1 MTRKLRLTLA
11 SILAVAA
18 LGAIAPAA
26 DAYIYWTS
34 MNGQIGRAE
43 NDGSNPKTLVNGLG
57 SQIYSM
63 AVGSGHIYWTDSLES
78 GAAVGRANL
87 DGTGA
92 NPEYIYTQT
101 SGAPAGLAVDSSH
114 IYWAGWQSNTIGR
127 VDLDGEN
134 LITNWIE
141 GSPDFFGS
149 AGAQTAGVAVNSQRI
164 YWGNW
169 RAGLSSALGPIGV
182 AEITGSP
189 SSNNYVSSTS
199 GANSLAV
206 TPNYLFWGNYGDG
219 ATGSIGRLELGYGTT
234 PDNDFISGIKTP
246 DGVASDGTYIYW
258 TNRTDGAIG
267 RANLNGTGVNQTFLP
282 GVASPYGIA
291 VDSLTSPDLSAVKLM
306 RRSAIVQVGCGDPL
320 AGSCTVTLTGKKVGT
335 SALTR
340 SKTVTVPGAS
350 PVKVTIAYTPKL
362 IAALRKGGRISIK
375 AVKSGGGDSTLTGRV
390 R

>member
-1 MTRKLRLTLA
+1 MTGKLRLALA
-11 SILAVAA
+11 SVLAVCA

-26 DAYIYWTS
+26 SAYIYWTS
-34 MNGQIGRAE
+34 MNGHIGRAE
-43 NDGSNPKTLVNGLG
+43 NNGSNPKTLVNGLG

-63 AVGSGHIYWTDSLES
+63 AVGSGHIYWTDSPDS
-78 GAAVGRANL
+78 GPAIGRAKL

-189 SSNNYVSSTS
+189 STNDYVSSTS

-206 TPNYLFWGNYGDG
+206 TPNYLFWGNYGNG
-219 ATGSIGRLELGYGTT
+219 ETSSIGRLEFGNGPT
-234 PDNDFISGIKTP
+234 PDNDFITGIKTP

-267 RANLNGTGVNQTFLP
+267 RANVNGTGVNQTFLP

-291 VDSLTSPDLSAVKLM
+291 VDSLTSPTLSAVKLM
-306 RRSAIVQVGCGDPL
+306 RRSAILQVGCGDPL
-320 AGSCTVTLTGKKVGT
+320 VSSCTVTLTGKKVGT

-340 SKTVTVPGAS
+340 SKTVTVQGTN
-350 PVKVTIAYTPKL
+350 PVKATIAYTPKL

-375 AVKSGGGDSTLTGRV
+375 AVKSVGGDNSLTGRV

>member
-11 SILAVAA
+11 SILAMCA

-34 MNGQIGRAE
+34 MNGHIGRAE
-43 NDGSNPKTLVNGLG
+43 NNGSNPKTLVNGLG

-78 GAAVGRANL
+78 GAAVGRAKL

-189 SSNNYVSSTS
+189 STNDYVSSTS
-199 GANSLAV
+199 GANSLAL
-206 TPNYLFWGNYGDG
+206 TPDYLFWGNYGDG
-219 ATGSIGRLELGYGTT
+219 NTGGIGRADIQAASAT
-234 PDNDFISGIKTP
+234 DAFITGIKTP

-291 VDSLTSPDLSAVKLM
+291 VDSLTSPTLSAVKLM
-306 RRSAIVQVGCGDPL
+306 RRSAIVRVGCGDPL
-320 AGSCTVTLTGKKVGT
+320 VSSCTVTLTGKKVGT

-340 SKTVTVPGAS
+340 SRTVTVQGTN
-350 PVKVTIAYTPKL
+350 PVRATIAYTPKL
-362 IAALRKGGRISIK
+362 ITALRKGGRISIK
-375 AVKSGGGDSTLTGRV
+375 AVKSVGGDNSLIGRV

>member
-11 SILAVAA
+11 SILAMCA

-34 MNGQIGRAE
+34 MNGHIGRAE
-43 NDGSNPKTLVNGLG
+43 NNGSNPKTLVNGLG

-78 GAAVGRANL
+78 GAAVGRAKL

-169 RAGLSSALGPIGV
+169 RAGLGSALGPIGV

-189 SSNNYVSSTS
+189 STNDYVSSTS
-199 GANSLAV
+199 GANSLAL
-206 TPNYLFWGNYGDG
+206 TPDYLFWGNYGDG
-219 ATGSIGRLELGYGTT
+219 NTGGIGRADIQAASAT
-234 PDNDFISGIKTP
+234 DAFITGIKTP

-267 RANLNGTGVNQTFLP
+267 RANINGTGVNQTFLP

-291 VDSLTSPDLSAVKLM
+291 VDSLTSPTLSAVKLM
-306 RRSAIVQVGCGDPL
+306 RRSAILQVGCGDPL
-320 AGSCTVTLTGKKVGT
+320 VSSCTVTLTGKKVGT

-340 SKTVTVPGAS
+340 SKTVTVQGTN
-350 PVKVTIAYTPKL
+350 PVKATIAYTPKL

-375 AVKSGGGDSTLTGRV
+375 AVKSVGGDSTLTGRV

>member
-11 SILAVAA
+11 SILAMCA

-26 DAYIYWTS
+26 NAYIYWTS
-34 MNGQIGRAE
+34 LNGQIGRAE
-43 NDGSNPKTLVNGLG
+43 NDGSKPKTLVTGLG
-57 SQIYSM
+57 SQLYSM
-63 AVGSGHIYWTDSLES
+63 AVGSGNIYWTDSLDS
-78 GAAVGRANL
+78 GPAVGRAKI
-87 DGTGA
+87 DGTQVNGRFFD
-92 NPEYIYTQT
+92 TG
-101 SGAPAGLAVDSSH
+101 SLGAPSGLAVDSSH
-114 IYWAGWQSNTIGR
+114 IYWAGWQSNKIGR
-127 VDLDGEN
+127 ADIDGQNVEPE
-134 LITNWIE
+134 WIS
-141 GSPDFFGS
+141 GSGSDFGS
-149 AGAQTAGVAVNSQRI
+149 GSVQTAGVAVNSQRI

-189 SSNNYVSSTS
+189 STNEYVSSTN

-206 TPNYLFWGNYGDG
+206 TPNYLFWGNYGNG
-219 ATGSIGRLELGYGTT
+219 ETGSIGRLEFGNDPT

-246 DGVASDGTYIYW
+246 DGVAADGNYIYW

-291 VDSLTSPDLSAVKLM
+291 VDSLTSPTLSAVKLM
-306 RRSAIVQVGCGDPL
+306 RRSAIVRVGCGNPL
-320 AGSCTVTLTGKKVGT
+320 AGSCTVTLTGKKIGT

-340 SKTVTVPGAS
+340 SRTVTVQGAS
-350 PVKVTIAYTPKL
+350 PVKATIAYTPKL

-375 AVKSGGGDSTLTGRV
+375 AVKSVGGDNALTGRV